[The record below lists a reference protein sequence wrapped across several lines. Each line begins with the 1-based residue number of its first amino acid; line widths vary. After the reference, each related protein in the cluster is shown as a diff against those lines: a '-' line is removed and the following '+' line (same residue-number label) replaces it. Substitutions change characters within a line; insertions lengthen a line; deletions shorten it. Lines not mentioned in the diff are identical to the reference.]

1 MRSPWGRVLKGIRED
16 EDAVRSLG
24 KSSYA
29 YKMQALIIGGVL
41 GGIGGILTVLP
52 ASVQPDGFSRTL
64 TFNLWTIM
72 LLGGAATI
80 FGPLLG
86 AIIFFVVR
94 IAIVQIMGEFIPTS
108 ILNTQQTQALS
119 WVFIGVALMLIVI
132 FRPQGILG
140 KKKELSFNA

>member
-1 MRSPWGRVLKGIRED
+1 M
-16 EDAVRSLG
+16 
-24 KSSYA
+24 
-29 YKMQALIIGGVL
+29 
-41 GGIGGILTVLP
+41 LP